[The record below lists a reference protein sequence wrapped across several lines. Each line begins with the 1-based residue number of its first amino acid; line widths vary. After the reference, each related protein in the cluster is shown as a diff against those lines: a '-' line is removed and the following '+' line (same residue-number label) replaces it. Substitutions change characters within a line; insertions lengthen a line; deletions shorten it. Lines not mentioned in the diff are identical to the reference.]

1 MLSAWSMED
10 LKSWSAP
17 NRLEWEREMQNNP
30 VIWFEIY
37 VQDMERAKR
46 FYESVFQVKLERLNA
61 PDLEIWAFPM
71 EMDKAGA
78 SGALVKME
86 GVQSGGNS
94 TLVYFHSTD
103 CAIEA
108 ARVSKAGGRIQREK
122 MSIGQYGF
130 IALAYDTEGNM
141 FGFHS
146 ME

>member
-1 MLSAWSMED
+1 
-10 LKSWSAP
+10 
-17 NRLEWEREMQNNP
+17 MQNNP

-46 FYESVFQVKLERLNA
+46 FYESVFQVKLERLNT

-71 EMDKAGA
+71 KMDKTGA

-86 GVQSGGNS
+86 GVPSGGNS
-94 TLVYFHSTD
+94 TLVYFHSAD
-103 CAIEA
+103 CSVEA
-108 ARVSKAGGRIQREK
+108 ARVVKSGGRIQREK

-130 IALAYDTEGNM
+130 IVLAFDTEGNM
-141 FGFHS
+141 FGLHS